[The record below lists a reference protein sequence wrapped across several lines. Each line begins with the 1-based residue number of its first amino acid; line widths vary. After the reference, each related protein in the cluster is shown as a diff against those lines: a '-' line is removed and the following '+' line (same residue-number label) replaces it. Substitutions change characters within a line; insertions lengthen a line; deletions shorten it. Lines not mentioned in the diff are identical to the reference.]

1 MLKGTFFFFFPR
13 VGKFPATVSLRLC
26 RTREGGLKKKRSEK
40 EVKEKVEEDEKRNWE
55 IEEIDQRG
63 EGENSSRARSELN
76 S

>member
-1 MLKGTFFFFFPR
+1 MQK
-13 VGKFPATVSLRLC
+13 
-26 RTREGGLKKKRSEK
+26 EGRGLEKKSEK
-40 EVKEKVEEDEKRNWE
+40 EVEEKREEDEKRKWE